1 MFQLSVLI
9 FEFFD
14 LIFLD
19 AQKDVLFLK
28 VLFEED
34 VVDFVPLLNYHKVII
49 GVGQLADIVLKL
61 D

>member
-34 VVDFVPLLNYHKVII
+34 VIDFVPLLNHYKVII